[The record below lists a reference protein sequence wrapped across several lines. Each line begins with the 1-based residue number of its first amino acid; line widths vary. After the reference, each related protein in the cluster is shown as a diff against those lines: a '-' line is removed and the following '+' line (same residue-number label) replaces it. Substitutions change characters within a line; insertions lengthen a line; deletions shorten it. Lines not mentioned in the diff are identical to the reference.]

1 MRTQVGS
8 IKNFNQKRADCASQ
22 IEVYALCTIEF
33 VCSTMSSF
41 SPVLSSLT
49 FDVSGRVF
57 IVTGGT
63 QGLGLEIAKCL
74 KECGARGI
82 SLVSRNAAL
91 GEVVRVQLHDEASCR
106 VVFVQG
112 DMGDE
117 EAPARVVNES
127 IDKFKD
133 IGPINGLV
141 NAAAVTMRGNL
152 MTTTSS
158 EFDRMMNINAKAP
171 MLLTQA
177 LSKHMIEHNTK
188 GSIVNICSVA
198 SSGGAPFIMAYC
210 ASKAA
215 LCCLTKNNG
224 AELAP
229 HGIRV
234 NGINMGWCYTDNEDV
249 LQTKNNNGD
258 KGWIDK
264 ADANVPLGRIIRP
277 RDVSAMAMFLLSD
290 TSLMMTGQI
299 LDLHP
304 EYADGMQSLI
314 AVEGSADER

>member
-1 MRTQVGS
+1 MTYTLLITTLLKVLES
-8 IKNFNQKRADCASQ
+8 VN
-22 IEVYALCTIEF
+22 
-33 VCSTMSSF
+33 MSSLL
-41 SPVLSSLT
+41 PVLSSLT
-49 FDVSGRVF
+49 FDVTDRIF

-63 QGLGLEIAKCL
+63 QGLGLEITKCL

-82 SLVSRNAAL
+82 SVVSRNVSL
-91 GEVVRVQLHDEASCR
+91 GEEVCALLHDESSCR

-112 DMGDE
+112 DMGNE

-133 IGPINGLV
+133 LGHISGLV
-141 NAAAVTMRGNL
+141 NAAALTMRGNL
-152 MTTTSS
+152 MTTTGS

-177 LSKHMIEHNTK
+177 ISKHMIENNVR

-198 SSGGAPFIMAYC
+198 STGGAPFIMAYC

-229 HGIRV
+229 YGIRV
-234 NGINMGWCYTDNEDV
+234 NGVNMGWCYTDNEDA
-249 LQTKNNNGD
+249 LQIKNNNGD
-258 KGWIDK
+258 KRWIDK
-264 ADANVPLGRIIRP
+264 ADAGVPLGRIIRP
-277 RDVSAMAMFLLSD
+277 RDVSSMVMFLLSD
-290 TSLMMTGQI
+290 TSLMLTGQI
-299 LDLHP
+299 LGLHP

-314 AVEGSADER
+314 AVEGTADER